1 MQKKARKKRIDIID
15 ALRGCAIIYMVY
27 HHLVYDLVVFADAP
41 SRLVDNAVIDIL
53 QPIFAS
59 VFIVLCGVSSNF
71 SKSNL
76 KRGAITLAVAMVITL
91 VTTIMDMPIV
101 FGVLHLLSVCMLL
114 YGCTRKLFEKING
127 ILLLVICIALAV
139 ISRYC
144 VNNIDVQS
152 GNLWILG
159 WQGDFVSYDYF
170 PLFPWVFVFLSGT
183 AVGRY
188 IAGGSFPEWFYNAKI
203 PVLPAI
209 GRHSLIIYIAHQ
221 PVLYALT
228 LIISL
233 FK

>member
-1 MQKKARKKRIDIID
+1 MQEKARKKRIDIID

-27 HHLVYDLVVFADAP
+27 HHLVYDLVVFSGAP

-53 QPIFAS
+53 QPVFAS

-76 KRGAITLAVAMVITL
+76 RRGAITLGVAMCITL

-114 YGCTRKLFEKING
+114 YGFTRKLFEKING
-127 ILLLVICIALAV
+127 MLLLVICIALAV

-188 IAGGSFPEWFYNAKI
+188 IAGGELPRMVLQCKNPRAACNRQTFAYNLHRTSAC
-203 PVLPAI
+203 
-209 GRHSLIIYIAHQ
+209 
-221 PVLYALT
+221 ALR
-228 LIISL
+228 
-233 FK
+233 FNADYKPF

>member
-1 MQKKARKKRIDIID
+1 MQEKARKKRIDIID
-15 ALRGCAIIYMVY
+15 ALRGCAVIYMVY
-27 HHLVYDLVVFADAP
+27 HHLVYDLVVFSGAP

-53 QPIFAS
+53 QPLFAS

-76 KRGAITLAVAMVITL
+76 RRGAITLGVAMCITL

-114 YGCTRKLFEKING
+114 YGFAHKLFEKING
-127 ILLLVICIALAV
+127 ILLLIICIALAV
-139 ISRYC
+139 ISSYC
-144 VNNIDVQS
+144 VNNIDIQS
-152 GNLWILG
+152 DNLWILG

-183 AVGRY
+183 AIGRY
-188 IAGGSFPEWFYNAKI
+188 IAGGRFPVWFYNAKI

-228 LIISL
+228 LVISL

>member
-1 MQKKARKKRIDIID
+1 MQEKARKKRIDIID
-15 ALRGCAIIYMVY
+15 ALRGCAVIYMVY
-27 HHLVYDLVVFADAP
+27 HHLVYDLVVFSGAP

-53 QPIFAS
+53 QPLFAS

-76 KRGAITLAVAMVITL
+76 KRGAITLAVAMCITL
-91 VTTIMDMPIV
+91 VTTIMDMPIN

-114 YGCTRKLFEKING
+114 YGFTRKLFEKING
-127 ILLLVICIALAV
+127 MLLLVICIALAI
-139 ISRYC
+139 ISSYC

-170 PLFPWVFVFLSGT
+170 PLFPWVFVFLAGT
-183 AVGRY
+183 AIGRY
-188 IAGGSFPEWFYNAKI
+188 IARGRFPQWFYNAKI

-228 LIISL
+228 LVISL

>member
-1 MQKKARKKRIDIID
+1 MQEKARKKRIDIID
-15 ALRGCAIIYMVY
+15 ALRGCAVIYMVY
-27 HHLVYDLVVFADAP
+27 HHLVYDLVVFSGAP

-53 QPIFAS
+53 QPLFAS

-76 KRGAITLAVAMVITL
+76 KRGAITLAVAMCITL
-91 VTTIMDMPIV
+91 VTTIMDMPIN

-114 YGCTRKLFEKING
+114 YGCTHKLFEKING

-139 ISRYC
+139 ISSYC

-152 GNLWILG
+152 DNLWILG

-183 AVGRY
+183 AIGRY
-188 IAGGSFPEWFYNAKI
+188 IARGRFPQWFYNAKI